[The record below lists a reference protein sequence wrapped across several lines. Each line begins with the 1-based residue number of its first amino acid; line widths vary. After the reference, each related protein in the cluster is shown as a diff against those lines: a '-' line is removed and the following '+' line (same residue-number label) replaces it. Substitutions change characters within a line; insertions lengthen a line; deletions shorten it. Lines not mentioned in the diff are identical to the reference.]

1 MNSCFIILAQAPPT
15 TNIIQS
21 ITSIVQALALIVSL
35 VYAAI
40 QIRDNTRAVK
50 SQAYQSI
57 ITAYAEIEA
66 RIGQDSETA
75 TLYDIGCKY
84 PDKLND
90 EEKVRFTQLMS
101 STFNFF
107 ENLHY
112 QYKNALL
119 EEGLWA
125 GWCKLMII
133 KLKIPGIK
141 KYWEDN
147 GYIYSK
153 DFRQYVDSGKC
164 PRN

>member
-1 MNSCFIILAQAPPT
+1 MILAQAPPT

-21 ITSIVQALALIVSL
+21 VTSIVQTLAFVVSL

-40 QIRDNTRAVK
+40 QIQDGARAVK

-57 ITAYAEIEA
+57 ITAYAEIEDRIGRDTETA
-66 RIGQDSETA
+66 RI
-75 TLYDIGCKY
+75 YHIGCKY
-84 PDKLND
+84 PNKLND
-90 EEKVRFTQLMS
+90 EEKVRFTQLIG
-101 STFNFF
+101 STFSFF

-112 QYKNALL
+112 QYKTTLL
-119 EEGLWA
+119 EEGMWA
-125 GWCKLMII
+125 GWCKLMMI
-133 KLKIPGIK
+133 KLKNPGIK

>member
-1 MNSCFIILAQAPPT
+1 MILAQASQT
-15 TNIIQS
+15 TDIIQS
-21 ITSIVQALALIVSL
+21 VTSIIQTLAFIISL

-40 QIRDNTRAVK
+40 QIRDGAKAVK

-66 RIGQDSETA
+66 RISQDAETA
-75 TLYDIGCKY
+75 KIYHIGCKY

-90 EEKVRFTQLMS
+90 EEKVRFTQLIS
-101 STFNFF
+101 SNFSFF

-112 QYKNALL
+112 QYKTTLL
-119 EEGLWA
+119 EEGMWA

-133 KLKIPGIK
+133 KLKSPGIK
-141 KYWEDN
+141 KYWEEN

-153 DFRQYVDSGKC
+153 DFRKYVDSGKC

>member
-1 MNSCFIILAQAPPT
+1 MILAQAPQAT
-15 TNIIQS
+15 DIILS
-21 ITSIVQALALIVSL
+21 VTSIIQALAVSVSL
-35 VYAAI
+35 VYVTI
-40 QIRDNTRAVK
+40 QIRDGAKAVK

-66 RIGQDSETA
+66 RIGQNAETA
-75 TLYDIGCKY
+75 RIYHIGCKY
-84 PDKLND
+84 PDELND
-90 EEKVRFTQLMS
+90 EEKIRFMQLMG

-112 QYKNALL
+112 QYKTNLL
-119 EEGLWA
+119 EEGMWA

-133 KLKIPGIK
+133 KLKIPGVK

-147 GYIYSK
+147 GYIYSR
-153 DFRQYVDSGKC
+153 DFREYVDFGKC